1 MLRHLL
7 ALFALTISGA
17 TAVADKHAVSFRHD
31 YIPVAG
37 TDVSIPV
44 SVATGQPGGPV
55 LALIAGTHGYEYA
68 PILALQRVLER
79 PELDQLS
86 GTLIIVHVANPSSFF
101 GRTIYFNPADG
112 VNLNRAYPGDADGTE
127 SQRIAHA
134 ITTRVIEKAD
144 YLIDLHAGDGNE
156 DLRPFTYMPE
166 IGDEELDQRSRGL
179 AVAFGLDHI
188 VIDRARLPDPDAS
201 RFTDH
206 TALVRGIPAVTTE
219 TGALGSTGQRWIR
232 MAEEGVINVM
242 RYLDMLP
249 GDAVMREDIVWLEG
263 YEVVTSPA
271 RGLFRP
277 DVKGG
282 YAVAENGR
290 LGLLVN
296 EFGEELAVIRAPFAG
311 VVNYVIATPP
321 VSVGEPIAM
330 ISRIAGNPGAGR
342 RND

>member
-1 MLRHLL
+1 MRRHFLSLL
-7 ALFALTISGA
+7 ALTAFA
-17 TAVADKHAVSFRHD
+17 AVALADEQSATIRHD
-31 YIPVAG
+31 FIPVA
-37 TDVSIPV
+37 DSEVSIPV
-44 SVATGQPGGPV
+44 SVVSGQPGGPV

-68 PILALQRVLER
+68 PILAMHRVLAR
-79 PELDQLS
+79 PEFERLR
-86 GTLIIVHVANPSSFF
+86 GTLIIVHVANPSSFY

-112 VNLNRAYPGDADGTE
+112 VNLNRAYPGDPNGTE

-134 ITTRVIEKAD
+134 ITTEVIEKAD

-166 IGDEELDQRSRGL
+166 VGDEELDRRSRGL

-219 TGALGSTGQRWIR
+219 TGALGSTSERWVR
-232 MAEEGVINVM
+232 MAEEGVINVL
-242 RYLDMLP
+242 RHLEMLP
-249 GDAVMREDIVWLEG
+249 GDAVMRDDIVWLED

-271 RGLFRP
+271 QGLFQAE
-277 DVKGG
+277 VKGG
-282 YAVAENGR
+282 YAVAGNGR
-290 LGLLVN
+290 LGVLVN
-296 EFGEELAVIRAPFAG
+296 EFGEEQAVIRAPFAG

-321 VSVGEPIAM
+321 VSEGEPIAM
-330 ISRIAGNPGAGR
+330 VSRVADDQGPRAAE
-342 RND
+342 